1 MTAYRTGYGTGLYG
15 VRAYGL
21 DGSVIDADAVV
32 SCAATITSVAE
43 RVRTAAADVS
53 GVVSVDVD
61 VRKATAASAVIA
73 VSAAF
78 AASARLKWE
87 PEPITAEI
95 WTDVPE
101 TAEIWTEV
109 A

>member
-32 SCAATITSVAE
+32 SCAATTTSVAE
-43 RVRTAAADVS
+43 RARTAAADVS
-53 GVVSVDVD
+53 SVVSVDVD

-73 VSAAF
+73 ASAAF

>member
-21 DGSVIDADAVV
+21 DGSVINADAVV
-32 SCAATITSVAE
+32 SCAATATSAGE
-43 RVRTAAADVS
+43 RARTAVADVS
-53 GVVSVDVD
+53 SVVSIDVD
-61 VRKATAASAVIA
+61 ARRATAASAVIA
-73 VSAAF
+73 ASAAF